1 MAALFPDDFPFNS
14 RTPSVDSV
22 SSITY
27 AEPMQAVEPIAPAA
41 PAPAPIIEPV
51 APVTAVPTTP
61 AHPPPSSERRKA
73 LRHTLVARAQ
83 LRADMG
89 FTSLVNVDVQ
99 NISLI
104 GVRFLSQHPIDA
116 QQKAQLR
123 MEAGPLRWSSRVRVV
138 TCQADNAGRYH
149 IGCQFVGNEMMKPWG
164 ATTPAGNAAA
174 AA

>member
-1 MAALFPDDFPFNS
+1 MALFPDDFPFNN
-14 RTPSVDSV
+14 RAPAAEPM
-22 SSITY
+22 SSITS
-27 AEPMQAVEPIAPAA
+27 VEPREELAAPVEPVRAPVVEVMAPAA
-41 PAPAPIIEPV
+41 PV
-51 APVTAVPTTP
+51 VTAVLTP
-61 AHPPPSSERRKA
+61 APPPPGNERRKA

-89 FTSLVNVDVQ
+89 FTGLVNVDVQ

-104 GVRFLSQHPIDA
+104 GVRFLSQHPIDP

-123 MEAGPLRWSSRVRVV
+123 MEAGPVRWSSRVRVV
-138 TCQADNAGRYH
+138 TCQSDGGGRYQ

-164 ATTPAGNAAA
+164 TSAAAPAAA

>member
-1 MAALFPDDFPFNS
+1 MALFPDDFPFGS
-14 RTPSVDSV
+14 RTALAEPV
-22 SSITY
+22 SSITSV
-27 AEPMQAVEPIAPAA
+27 EPLQAVEPSAPVAQV
-41 PAPAPIIEPV
+41 IEPV
-51 APVTAVPTTP
+51 APVIAVAITRAAPPP
-61 AHPPPSSERRKA
+61 AHERSKA

-89 FTSLVNVDVQ
+89 FTGLVNVDVQ

-116 QQKAQLR
+116 HQKAQLR
-123 MEAGPLRWSSRVRVV
+123 VEAGPLRWSSRVRVI
-138 TCQADNAGRYH
+138 TCQADNAGRYQ

-164 ATTPAGNAAA
+164 ATGASGNAAPAAA